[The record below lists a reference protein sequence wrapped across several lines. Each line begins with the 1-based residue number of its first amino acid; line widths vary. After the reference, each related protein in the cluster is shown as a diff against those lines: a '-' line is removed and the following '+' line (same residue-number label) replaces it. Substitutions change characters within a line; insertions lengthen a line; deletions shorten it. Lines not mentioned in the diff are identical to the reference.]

1 MADGKKRITMYVQC
15 MFPYVSGQ
23 NRWGY
28 LIFFSHSNSL
38 TKNQN
43 TCTLIIEKFNQSD
56 TTAFENVSIFEKRE
70 RSNYQILIEMFY
82 LLKGVWRQLQTTNN
96 KTVFD
101 SNNFSTFP
109 FQSSAKLTF
118 PRVVTLNSSLVLF
131 KIMSYQVHSR
141 NTNKDFYKLLH
152 QGKISTMWNEIVRVH
167 RSAKTEMATKPKRDC
182 HGSSHIN
189 RVDSVNHSCG

>member
-1 MADGKKRITMYVQC
+1 
-15 MFPYVSGQ
+15 MFRYLRSGS
-23 NRWGY
+23 G
-28 LIFFSHSNSL
+28 
-38 TKNQN
+38 
-43 TCTLIIEKFNQSD
+43 
-56 TTAFENVSIFEKRE
+56 
-70 RSNYQILIEMFY
+70 SNYQILIEMFY

-96 KTVFD
+96 KTVFN

-167 RSAKTEMATKPKRDC
+167 RSAKTEVATQPKRDC
-182 HGSSHIN
+182 NGSPHIN
-189 RVDSVNHSCG
+189 SVDPVNHSCG

>member
-1 MADGKKRITMYVQC
+1 
-15 MFPYVSGQ
+15 MFRYLRSGS
-23 NRWGY
+23 G
-28 LIFFSHSNSL
+28 
-38 TKNQN
+38 
-43 TCTLIIEKFNQSD
+43 
-56 TTAFENVSIFEKRE
+56 
-70 RSNYQILIEMFY
+70 SNYQILIEMFY

-152 QGKISTMWNEIVRVH
+152 QGKISTMWNEIVRFH
-167 RSAKTEMATKPKRDC
+167 RSAKTEMATQPKRDC
-182 HGSSHIN
+182 HGSSHITAWTPSTTVVDEAKEVFVLIYDVWCWYGGCHRQMSECCPGYLCWC
-189 RVDSVNHSCG
+189 RVDRIITGEYRGMYLNRSLPALLL